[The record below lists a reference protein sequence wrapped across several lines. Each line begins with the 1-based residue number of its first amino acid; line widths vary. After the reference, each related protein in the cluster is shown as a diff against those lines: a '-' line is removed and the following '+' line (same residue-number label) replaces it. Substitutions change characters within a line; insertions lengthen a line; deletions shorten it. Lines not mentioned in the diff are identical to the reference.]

1 MNTNVV
7 NQLCKAVIRIGI
19 LVLRVQLCSVDPVAG
34 YTAVD
39 IIPEADGSFFQ
50 ERYSSELVSILSRL
64 MIPVSSEARKL

>member
-39 IIPEADGSFFQ
+39 IIPELMVPSFQ

>member
-39 IIPEADGSFFQ
+39 IIPEADGSFFPGK
-50 ERYSSELVSILSRL
+50 ILL
-64 MIPVSSEARKL
+64 